1 MESNATDKPVPREI
15 TALLSDER
23 LILRE
28 TQRAVTP
35 FGGVAV
41 FISFLGKIGLV
52 KAVREHMPIR
62 WRSPNHIDPTSTFT
76 AFLLSVLVGA
86 RRFAHA
92 SLLRGDRALH
102 ALMGLERFPTDDTIR
117 NLFRA
122 FGMGQVQRLYEP
134 LAEWQMQRL
143 PQREEGYTLDL
154 DATVFERYGQQEGSL
169 KGHNPR
175 QHGRPSHHP
184 LLAVLNEAHFLLHG
198 WLRSGNCG
206 TSRGVEEFLKEA
218 LALWG
223 QREKIRL
230 LRADSGFFDDKLLSF
245 LEQRLLPYIVVAR
258 LTPWVK
264 RAAQRVEPWTMLDD
278 DYAVGEFRIQLH
290 GWSAERRLVAIRE
303 QVREGRDSVGRKLI
317 DVPGY
322 TLPRL
327 RHPLRRPSAGDLAG
341 LQSARR
347 HGKPHRRVAARPGRR
362 WLLPETV
369 FRHRGRLSRRVT
381 TVQLTGRVP
390 ARGWFADLSRARYH
404 PDSGPHLRGNSWADR
419 PPTGDSSVGKLGRTE
434 DENSL
439 AGQHLELA
447 NPNFAE
453 VGSGA
458 HNLIPNRSP
467 NHFPNPRTG
476 RSINVQLRNSG

>member
-1 MESNATDKPVPREI
+1 METNATDKVVPREI

-28 TQRAVTP
+28 TERAVTP
-35 FGGVAV
+35 FGGIAV
-41 FISFLGKIGLV
+41 FISFLDKIGFAETL
-52 KAVREHMPIR
+52 RQHMPIV
-62 WRSPNHIDPTSTFT
+62 WKSPNHIDPTTTFT
-76 AFLLSVLVGA
+76 AFLMAVLVGA

-102 ALMGLERFPTDDTIR
+102 ALLGVERFPTDDTIR

-154 DATVFERYGQQEGSL
+154 DSTVFERYGQQEGSL

-175 QHGRPSHHP
+175 KHGRPSHHP
-184 LLAVLNEAHFLLHG
+184 LLAVLSEAHFLLHG

-206 TSRGVEEFLKEA
+206 ASRGVEEFLKEA

-245 LEQRLLPYIVVAR
+245 LEQRLLSYIVVAK

-264 RAAQRVEPWTMLDD
+264 RAAQRVEQWSTLDN
-278 DYAVGEFRIQLH
+278 DYAVGEFQLQLH
-290 GWSAERRLVAIRE
+290 SWSIARRFVVVRE

-322 TLPRL
+322 TFRVFVTSCGDPPQEIWRDYN
-327 RHPLRRPSAGDLAG
+327 RRADMENRIAELKHDLGADGFCLKQFFATEAAFRAVLLLFNLLAEFQRAAG
-341 LQSARR
+341 LPVYREPATIRTQILTCGAILGR
-347 HGKPHRRVAARPGRR
+347 AGRR
-362 WLLPETV
+362 LVLHLSENWGGLTTRIPLLDSILHWQIPTSPK
-369 FRHRGRLSRRVT
+369 LQPASVT
-381 TVQLTGRVP
+381 
-390 ARGWFADLSRARYH
+390 
-404 PDSGPHLRGNSWADR
+404 
-419 PPTGDSSVGKLGRTE
+419 
-434 DENSL
+434 
-439 AGQHLELA
+439 
-447 NPNFAE
+447 
-453 VGSGA
+453 
-458 HNLIPNRSP
+458 
-467 NHFPNPRTG
+467 
-476 RSINVQLRNSG
+476 